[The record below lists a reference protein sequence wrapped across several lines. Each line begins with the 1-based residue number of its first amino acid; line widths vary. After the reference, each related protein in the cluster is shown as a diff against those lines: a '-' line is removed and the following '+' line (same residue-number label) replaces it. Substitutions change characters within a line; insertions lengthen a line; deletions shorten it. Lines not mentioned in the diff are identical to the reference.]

1 MERQVFYKPEKIFK
15 VVEKKVEELLSKYE
29 IIDYLTFVSDGE
41 PTLDI
46 NLGKEIAL
54 LKNMGIPIAVLT
66 NASLIWLD
74 HVREDLS
81 EADVVSLKVD
91 SVSEDVWKRVNRPH
105 KDLNLTVV
113 LEGMANFVK
122 EFNGKVI
129 SETMLIDGVNYGDEI
144 KKIAKFLCSLKKLY
158 KAYIAIPTRP
168 PMENWV
174 YPAKKEVIN
183 TAVRIFSTEL
193 GKNRVEC
200 LVGDEGNAFASTGN
214 LEKDLLSITA
224 VHPMRE
230 KAVKSFLQNANA
242 DWQNIEKLLHED
254 KLRKIEYEGNIYYTR
269 TLKTK

>member
-1 MERQVFYKPEKIFK
+1 MRKCNHSTEVF
-15 VVEKKVEELLSKYE
+15 LLSIAYGYVPSRRLGRSLGINNIPPKICSYYE

-91 SVSEDVWKRVNRPH
+91 SVSEDV
-105 KDLNLTVV
+105 
-113 LEGMANFVK
+113 
-122 EFNGKVI
+122 
-129 SETMLIDGVNYGDEI
+129 DEI